1 MKKIF
6 YLPHFTLLIFIIGL
20 FIPTNAFAKCNVAF
34 KFGEDIKKIEKKFDS
49 PIFSSEDLSIIEV
62 PVEEVC
68 PREKLGYSVVEF
80 YFLFNE
86 LAAYKI
92 VVDHY
97 EDTPEDE
104 KLLLFE
110 YVKKNYGEI
119 TDNKRPK
126 HWRGF
131 KSWDQKNEI
140 IAYKKMDFQGSLD
153 EVLYVSNKKY
163 HELFT
168 IYESGESVG
177 KND

>member
-1 MKKIF
+1 M
-6 YLPHFTLLIFIIGL
+6 
-20 FIPTNAFAKCNVAF
+20 
-34 KFGEDIKKIEKKFDS
+34 
-49 PIFSSEDLSIIEV
+49 
-62 PVEEVC
+62 
-68 PREKLGYSVVEF
+68 
-80 YFLFNE
+80 
-86 LAAYKI
+86 
-92 VVDHY
+92 
-97 EDTPEDE
+97 
-104 KLLLFE
+104 
-110 YVKKNYGEI
+110 KKNYGEI

>member
-110 YVKKNYGEI
+110 YVKKI
-119 TDNKRPK
+119 
-126 HWRGF
+126 
-131 KSWDQKNEI
+131 
-140 IAYKKMDFQGSLD
+140 
-153 EVLYVSNKKY
+153 
-163 HELFT
+163 
-168 IYESGESVG
+168 
-177 KND
+177 